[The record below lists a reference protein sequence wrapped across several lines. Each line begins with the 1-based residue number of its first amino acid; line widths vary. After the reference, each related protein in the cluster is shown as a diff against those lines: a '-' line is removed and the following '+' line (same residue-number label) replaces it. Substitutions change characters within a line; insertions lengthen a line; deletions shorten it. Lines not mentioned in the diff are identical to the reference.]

1 MIVSLLKISFNV
13 YKQYNENMIEHNIEK
28 SISKI
33 EYFIFSTNNNKNN
46 KKKSNC
52 IFMKF
57 DIRKI
62 AFPWFSIGK
71 LDSINKT
78 INL

>member
-1 MIVSLLKISFNV
+1 MIVSLLNISFNV

-33 EYFIFSTNNNKNN
+33 EYFIFNANNIKN
-46 KKKSNC
+46 KKKKRNC

-57 DIRKI
+57 DMR
-62 AFPWFSIGK
+62 
-71 LDSINKT
+71 
-78 INL
+78 

>member
-1 MIVSLLKISFNV
+1 MITSLLKISFNV

-46 KKKSNC
+46 KKKKN
-52 IFMKF
+52 
-57 DIRKI
+57 
-62 AFPWFSIGK
+62 
-71 LDSINKT
+71 
-78 INL
+78 